1 MPASDKMKEASDK
14 AKKAAEEEKE
24 RLEKAGH
31 EAKAFTE
38 KENEK
43 VKEEFEKIGHHGSRG
58 NAHPSGA
65 WSSPLITLEAAI
77 SSCPGRNS

>member
-1 MPASDKMKEASDK
+1 MAASDKIEGASEK
-14 AKKAAEEEKE
+14 AKKAAAEEKE

-31 EAKAFTE
+31 EAKAFTA

-58 NAHPSGA
+58 KANPSDA
-65 WSSPLITLEAAI
+65 
-77 SSCPGRNS
+77 

>member
-43 VKEEFEKIGHHGSRG
+43 ENEKVKEEFEKIGHHGSRG

-65 WSSPLITLEAAI
+65 
-77 SSCPGRNS
+77 